1 MKFLN
6 KPKLLSKRSF
16 ARKLEQ
22 LKREHSWIIK
32 GKDVE
37 IKPGWLELLNQ
48 TFHKMRQVLNESSTD
63 SSSIE
68 FIYCANHY
76 RLNLFIDASKLAEP
90 KFKVIEHLIDRL
102 RHDSEML
109 CPKCGRTYEHGKLSR
124 SERECE
130 GHENFDGH
138 FLEEYRRSLAIKE
151 LVSVK
156 TDEGSEAEEDAVEA
170 GLADTML
177 PPPVLDNSH
186 LRIYDL
192 EKVKGILSSLR
203 NRSADAD
210 QRNRIKSICEEL
222 IRQGEYRP
230 YCELPETS
238 AFDDLAANY
247 PNFKESIDVFK
258 NAIALARIGDG
269 RLDIPPLLLVGP
281 PGIGKTQVANEIA
294 KVLAT
299 DFIEIRMETEQS
311 GASLTGSSEFW
322 SNTQVG
328 LVFKALTNG
337 KTANPVIMLDELDKV
352 SGDPRYDPNAGLYSL
367 LERETA
373 KRFEDQSLRGV
384 PVDASGII
392 WIITAN
398 NMALIPEPIL
408 SRVMV
413 HQIRPPTADESL
425 GIAHRLY
432 TSIRNVKA
440 WGPYFEPELRD
451 DVAERLAEM
460 EPRRMKASLL
470 TAFGRA
476 AIASRGE
483 IRPDD
488 LPRKVKS
495 VSLGFTPSPE

>member
-1 MKFLN
+1 MKSPT

-16 ARKLEQ
+16 ARKLDQ
-22 LKREHSWIIK
+22 LKQEHSWIIK
-32 GKDVE
+32 GKEVE
-37 IKPGWLELLNQ
+37 IKPGWIELLNQ
-48 TFHKMRQVLNESSTD
+48 TFHKMRQVLDERSTEE
-63 SSSIE
+63 SSIE

-76 RLNLFIDASKLAEP
+76 RLNLFLDASKLAEP
-90 KFKVIEHLIDRL
+90 KFKVIEHLIERL

-130 GHENFDGH
+130 GHENFDGQ
-138 FLEEYRRSLAIKE
+138 FLEEYRRSLSIKT
-151 LVSVK
+151 LVSEK
-156 TDEGSEAEEDAVEA
+156 TDEDSEAEEDAVDSETA
-170 GLADTML
+170 ENLM
-177 PPPVLDNSH
+177 PPPVLDQTQ
-186 LRIYDL
+186 LRVYDL
-192 EKVKGILSSLR
+192 EKVKGILASLK
-203 NRSADAD
+203 NRSADSD
-210 QRNRIKSICEEL
+210 QRNRIKTICEEL
-222 IRQGEYRP
+222 IKRGEYRP
-230 YCELPETS
+230 YCELPEPS

-247 PNFKESIDVFK
+247 PNFQESIDLFK
-258 NAIALARIGDG
+258 NAIALAKIGDG

-294 KVLAT
+294 RVLAT
-299 DFIEIRMETEQS
+299 DFVEIRMETEQS

-328 LVFKALTNG
+328 LVFKALTSG

-352 SGDPRYDPNAGLYSL
+352 SGDPRYDPYAGLYSL

-384 PVDASGII
+384 TVDASGII

-398 NMALIPEPIL
+398 NMAMIPEPIL

-413 HQIRPPTADESL
+413 HQIRPPTPDESL

-440 WGPYFEPELRD
+440 WGAHFEPQLRD
-451 DVAERLAEM
+451 EVAERLAEM
-460 EPRRMKASLL
+460 EPRRMKVSLL

-488 LPRKVKS
+488 LPRKVQS
-495 VSLGFTPSPE
+495 VSIGFTASAE